1 MNNLDSYRVSS
12 CLAVALLGLMAGFF
26 FAFSIDVAPAMTR
39 LDAAAYITTQ
49 QWINQVVRNIPFALA
64 YFGAAGIA
72 LVPAA
77 LALARGRRGLAL
89 AWLALGLV
97 YFGAVFWVTRSI
109 NIPIN
114 NAVATWNPLAPP
126 ADWALLRDRWNEAN
140 LWRAVASAGC
150 FFGAIVL
157 ATTTGAA
164 RRDAAA

>member
-1 MNNLDSYRVSS
+1 MNTTPSYRVSS

-26 FAFSIDVAPAMTR
+26 FAFTIDVAPAMTH
-39 LDAAAYITTQ
+39 LDAATYITTQ
-49 QWINQVVRNIPFALA
+49 QWINQVVRNIPFAVA
-64 YFGAAGIA
+64 YFGSTAIA

-77 LALARGRRGLAL
+77 VALARGQRALAL

-114 NAVATWNPLAPP
+114 NAVAQWNPLAPP

-150 FFGAIVL
+150 FFAAIVL
-157 ATTTGAA
+157 ATATPA
-164 RRDAAA
+164 RREAAA